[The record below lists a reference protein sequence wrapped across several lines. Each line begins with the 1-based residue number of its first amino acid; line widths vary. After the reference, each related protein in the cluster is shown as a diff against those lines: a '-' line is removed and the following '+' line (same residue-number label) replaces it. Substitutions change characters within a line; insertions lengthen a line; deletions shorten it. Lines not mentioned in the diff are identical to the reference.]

1 MHAITCKLLMLR
13 LLLLLLLLLL
23 MLLLLLLHRHLHV
36 FSELL
41 LLRRHAIRHLHAE
54 TSKLGLLLLLLLLI
68 PLPHAWR
75 RRWLLAHSARLA
87 GVHRALDVLGVS
99 VHSVLER
106 GIVLMPIQALL
117 AVAAVVALV
126 SAMAPAIIIPLVDS
140 HVWLALIIVCSAAA
154 IPLVAVVAP
163 PIVVVAVVAVVVIP
177 TIAVVAT
184 IVVVA
189 IAVLL
194 LVIIPA
200 AIIVVVV
207 VGAAVVAVPL
217 LLLLLAL
224 HVAHHVGHLL
234 LEASICLL
242 HLLVGVSQSRDDR
255 LGAVVR
261 CTELVHRIVEGVVL
275 LHVRRRLRRV
285 HSESKIAGSVGGDSF

>member
-1 MHAITCKLLMLR
+1 MHAITCKLLMVR
-13 LLLLLLLLLL
+13 LMLVLL
-23 MLLLLLLHRHLHV
+23 LLLLLLHRHLHV
-36 FSELL
+36 AAELL
-41 LLRRHAIRHLHAE
+41 LLRRHAIRHVHAE

-68 PLPHAWR
+68 PLPYAWWW
-75 RRWLLAHSARLA
+75 RWLLAHSAHLA
-87 GVHRALDVLGVS
+87 GVHRALDVLGVA
-99 VHSVLER
+99 VHSVVEC
-106 GIVLMPIQALL
+106 GVVLVPIQALL
-117 AVAAVVALV
+117 TVAAVVALV
-126 SAMAPAIIIPLVDS
+126 SAMAPAVIIPLVDS
-140 HVWLALIIVCSAAA
+140 HVWLAWIIVCSAAA

-163 PIVVVAVVAVVVIP
+163 PIVVVAVVAVAVVVVVP

-184 IVVVA
+184 VVVVA
-189 IAVLL
+189 IAVPL

-234 LEASICLL
+234 LEASIRLL
-242 HLLVGVSQSRDDR
+242 HLLVGVRQSRDDG

-275 LHVRRRLRRV
+275 LYVRRRLRRV
-285 HSESKIAGSVGGDSF
+285 CSESKIAGSVGGDAF

>member
-1 MHAITCKLLMLR
+1 M
-13 LLLLLLLLLL
+13 
-23 MLLLLLLHRHLHV
+23 
-36 FSELL
+36 
-41 LLRRHAIRHLHAE
+41 
-54 TSKLGLLLLLLLLI
+54 
-68 PLPHAWR
+68 
-75 RRWLLAHSARLA
+75 
-87 GVHRALDVLGVS
+87 
-99 VHSVLER
+99 
-106 GIVLMPIQALL
+106 
-117 AVAAVVALV
+117 
-126 SAMAPAIIIPLVDS
+126 
-140 HVWLALIIVCSAAA
+140 IIVCSAAA

-163 PIVVVAVVAVVVIP
+163 PIVVVAVVVIP

-189 IAVLL
+189 IAVPL

-242 HLLVGVSQSRDDR
+242 HLLVGLRQSRDGC

-261 CTELVHRIVEGVVL
+261 CTELVHRIVEGVVLL